1 MPQGMARSRAS
12 SLLLLTFT
20 LLMLFSLPRLTQ
32 SGTVTVMHVLQATT
46 VTVSIVGNTTSTSVT
61 DNQTSSTG
69 TASSLLQ
76 WDLVIPLL
84 VIGIGASLT
93 VIVAAVVAVKR
104 RHARVMPTIQLVCPR
119 CRASVSPY
127 DAACRNCRTPLYHPY
142 RYYQRR
148 Q

>member
-32 SGTVTVMHVLQATT
+32 SGTVTVMHVLQVTT

-119 CRASVSPY
+119 CRAPVSPY
-127 DAACRNCRTPLYHPY
+127 DATCRNCRTPLYHPY